1 MCPATSQGMST
12 AGPSARRRA
21 VAARSRASGVHLGCG
36 MSHSLVRIVSTVRAN
51 GRLARA
57 EAYDAETLRG
67 AHPGLQTVLTWSL
80 RVW

>member
-1 MCPATSQGMST
+1 
-12 AGPSARRRA
+12 
-21 VAARSRASGVHLGCG
+21 